1 MVSAKVS
8 VYQIL
13 EYYQSSM
20 IKRNIGFFALLCK
33 GPYVGNGTK
42 FKMPL
47 EIKPPVICAL
57 PEKSAFVLELMKFT
71 IFILLEL
78 EAGTLRYTVENLHVH

>member
-1 MVSAKVS
+1 
-8 VYQIL
+8 
-13 EYYQSSM
+13 
-20 IKRNIGFFALLCK
+20 
-33 GPYVGNGTK
+33 
-42 FKMPL
+42 MPL

-78 EAGTLRYTVENLHVH
+78 EAGTLRYTVENLHVHWEKKKSAFHLSVKVAHHQANQSHYIFPRLICTLIRKS